1 MTKSPTPRFVARSM
15 VAATLSAGAF
25 LALPQVARASGT
37 DTDNLPVTAT
47 VESNCTIDASAGLD
61 FGVYDPIV
69 ANKSG
74 SNLDAQGS
82 VHVVCTNGSAVTIT
96 LGQGDNHI
104 AGSAAAPQR
113 RMVDGTGL
121 SFLSYFLYSDA
132 SQTVWGDTALTGK
145 ADTGNGADQSLTV
158 YGSVTGGQNVPVG
171 SYSDT
176 VLATVTF

>member
-1 MTKSPTPRFVARSM
+1 MTQSAPSKFVARSV
-15 VAATLSAGAF
+15 VAAVLSASAF
-25 LALPQVARASGT
+25 AALPQVARAAGT

-69 ANKSG
+69 TNTSG
-74 SNLDAQGS
+74 SPLDAQGS

-113 RMVDGTGL
+113 RMADVAGT

-132 SQTVWGDTALTGK
+132 SQTVWGDTSLTGK

-158 YGSVTGGQNVPVG
+158 FGSVPGGQNIPVG